1 MMNNPVSI
9 LDKSLPLTPSLFQKI
24 REREFSPALNFDGL
38 ARIRE
43 KASRERDLREFY
55 RKRAPYELLQNASDA
70 GATEACYI
78 LTFGGVVFAHNGN
91 WFTGQNFTSLAH
103 GWSDKDPNECIG
115 HKGIGFRSVLDI
127 TPAPHIVR
135 IAPDDFFGVKFSWSH
150 NFGYMQKIFAA
161 DHFAKHEYE
170 KWAKHDDNFCPIMF
184 IPGTVKKL
192 DIGPATTIFE
202 NIIQDH
208 FGTNLTTMFWFP
220 ATDDGLQK
228 KVLEELSPSPLSNNE
243 FGRNHL
249 LDFLEEQVSTLIQ
262 FLVSM
267 REVRLYD
274 NRELIGRVRSEEQT
288 HNLKA
293 NEILVTTDTLRDKI
307 EKRYFRQHTTIKIPS
322 HIKGHPSTP
331 KALKSLDEAKLTLS
345 VLLKN
350 NQPVPDFDAVFH
362 VYFPTEAQTGLGYVV
377 HGDFHV
383 EPNRKR
389 LMDCTPGGYNDW
401 LLDQAAHLAANTL
414 LTNLLDHYNPLH
426 VFEALAPTNRLFDET
441 SFPSRF
447 SKALKK
453 REKPFI
459 PSRVGLLRRDEILI
473 PPRVDSEAFWET
485 NFADALETIAPDKH
499 AFLHPE
505 SDGPK
510 TRQFLNLAGTDTIK
524 SEQLFNFIENVPEEF
539 QDADWWYE
547 CYTYMAEDEEL
558 SQMDPESFLGRKL
571 LPTNSQSIAKV
582 PKNENII
589 VTLPPSEKGVS
600 ISVPPLLSNLFVF
613 LDSELAQLLR
623 EGNEKVWEWVRT
635 HFQISSFEA
644 SERLQRA
651 VLILAPQIFR
661 GKLQVQLQDLLE
673 CWTFFKKTVGASRIS
688 ETLFWENIGR
698 FPVPCCSVEKNK
710 SLAPQSLAPAF
721 LTYWPPTHR
730 SPKSPLSDI
739 PNLRC
744 IDTKFLKLLEE
755 ESGWTS
761 QEIQTWFERVGVS
774 DMPKLLHY
782 RRIVTA
788 PPIALSEDGVET
800 YLQTPFSGERQRD
813 ENLAV
818 AANLLQDEC
827 WKKLVSEHSS
837 QYSGTLELQSLHL
850 IDGLKICSAVAI
862 EEFNKNNEK
871 WEERLDR
878 LTQSILEAI
887 DDDLPTDSV
896 FRRQQVGGLPIPIQS
911 FLHRQLST
919 HPFLPSTKGP
929 ASLETCFLRL
939 HNRRLISIGTSQREL
954 GDLLLPY
961 VVVDDHSK
969 LAQLENL
976 GVEILEDASSASS
989 IALTRALFELGEQLT
1004 SEWGQ
1009 NEIVKNRPLWRL
1021 VRGAIQEIYRVLNQ
1035 KDEDLEF
1042 IPNTRFVT
1050 RVDRDF
1056 IFTSGH
1062 LYYAEPGSAME
1073 RAFKKKL
1080 PLFDADRVYLQ
1091 LFKQIGITQLVPNKT
1106 VEEKFLGEKNAK
1118 LADSLRNEIVD
1129 ELAPYLLSAISAKSE
1144 LPPNRD
1150 NIVTRLKERFKVK
1163 TIDTLHISFYL
1174 SEDPSIERTI
1184 EFPHF
1189 YLQRR
1194 NENEPVPGTAHF
1206 TLFVAGNGN
1215 EKIRDLD
1222 CDALGEDL
1230 IPVFLLDEANNELR
1244 SLFPRIVS
1252 RYQHEY
1258 SQADKMRDFM
1268 LHQLG
1273 VSIDLQDTEAARI
1286 RGELKDEPPP
1296 PPPPPTVVQPPPVNT
1311 DQEDDEKQRH
1321 EEELNEEMKKIKVIV
1336 TGQPS
1341 NGPETD
1347 DGESPPEGSG
1357 EPTPEQQSRG
1367 TRGEL
1372 EIKRR
1377 TSRVGGWA
1385 DFTFRDDLRDSGV
1398 GFDFLCQKNG
1408 QDVKV
1413 EVKTFKP
1420 NGRIF
1425 FTQRELQVAAA
1436 NQDEYYCIG
1445 LLDEGNSP
1453 EKWRSF
1459 ELQNPIRTLMEVGSF
1474 RLTSSLSANASEIF
1488 EFG

>member
-1 MMNNPVSI
+1 MNSI
-9 LDKSLPLTPSLFQKI
+9 LDKSMPLTPSLFQKI
-24 REREFSPALNFDGL
+24 REHEFSPALNYDGL

-43 KASRERDLREFY
+43 KALRERDLRELY
-55 RKRAPYELLQNASDA
+55 RGRAPYELLQNASDA

-78 LTFGGVVFAHNGN
+78 LTSGGVVFAHNGN
-91 WFTGQNFTSLAH
+91 WFTGQNFSSLAH
-103 GWSDKDPNECIG
+103 GWSDKDPTECIG

-150 NFGYMQKIFAA
+150 NFGYMQKILAT
-161 DHFAKHEYE
+161 DHFAKQEYE
-170 KWAKHDDNFCPIMF
+170 NVWAKHGDNFCPIMF

-192 DIGPATTIFE
+192 NIGPATTIFE

-208 FGTNLTTMFWFP
+208 FGANLTTMFWFP

-243 FGRNHL
+243 LGKNQL
-249 LDFLEEQVSTLIQ
+249 LDFLEDQVSTLIQ

-293 NEILVTTDTLRDKI
+293 NEILITTDTLRDKI

-350 NQPVPDFDAVFH
+350 NQPAPDSDAVFH
-362 VYFPTEAQTGLGYVV
+362 VYFPTEVQTGLGYVV
-377 HGDFHV
+377 HGDFYV
-383 EPNRKR
+383 KPDRTR
-389 LMDCTPGGYNDW
+389 LMDCTPGSYNDW
-401 LLDQAAHLAANTL
+401 LLDQAAHLAANAL
-414 LTNLLDHYNPLH
+414 LTNLLNHYNPLH

-485 NFADALETIAPDKH
+485 NFADALETIAPDKR
-499 AFLHPE
+499 AFLQPE

-510 TRQFLNLAGTDTIK
+510 TRQFLNLAGADTIK

-547 CYTYMAEDEEL
+547 CYTYMTEDEEL
-558 SQMDPESFLGRKL
+558 SQMDPESFLDRKL

-613 LDSELAQLLR
+613 LDTELAQLLR
-623 EGNEKVWEWVRT
+623 EGNEKIWEWVRN

-651 VLILAPQIFR
+651 VRSLAPQIFR
-661 GKLQVQLQDLLE
+661 GKLQVQLQDILE
-673 CWTFFKKTVGASRIS
+673 CWTFFKKTVGASRTSIQ
-688 ETLFWENIGR
+688 EILFWENMGR
-698 FPVPCCSVEKNK
+698 FPVPCCSVDKNEP
-710 SLAPQSLAPAF
+710 LDLQNLAPAF

-744 IDTKFLKLLEE
+744 IDTQFLKLLEE

-761 QEIQTWFERVGVS
+761 QEIQTWFEQVEIS
-774 DMPKLLHY
+774 DTPKLLHY
-782 RRIVTA
+782 SRLAGPQIT
-788 PPIALSEDGVET
+788 LSEDGVET
-800 YLQTPFSGERQRD
+800 CLQTPFSGERQHD

-827 WKKLVSEHSS
+827 WEKLVEEHSS
-837 QYSGTLELQSLHL
+837 QYSGTLELRSLHL
-850 IDGLKICSAVAI
+850 IDGLKICSAAAI
-862 EEFNKNNEK
+862 EEFNENNGN
-871 WEERLDR
+871 WEERLDN
-878 LTQSILEAI
+878 LTQSILDTI
-887 DDDLPTDSV
+887 NDDLPTDSV
-896 FRRQQVGGLPIPIQS
+896 LHRRQVRGLSITIQS
-911 FLHRQLST
+911 FLQQQLST

-929 ASLETCFLRL
+929 ASLKACFLRL

-989 IALTRALFELGEQLT
+989 ITLTRALFMLGEQLT

-1009 NEIVKNRPLWRL
+1009 KEIVKNRPLWRL

-1050 RVDRDF
+1050 RIDRDF
-1056 IFTSGH
+1056 KFSTGH
-1062 LYYAEPGSAME
+1062 LYYAEPGSGME
-1073 RAFKKKL
+1073 RAFKTKL

-1091 LFKQIGITQLVPNKT
+1091 LFKQIGITQLVPNET

-1144 LPPNRD
+1144 SPPNID
-1150 NIVTRLKERFKVK
+1150 NIVTRLKERFEVK
-1163 TIDTLHISFYL
+1163 TVDTLHISFYL
-1174 SEDPSIERTI
+1174 SKDPSIERTI
-1184 EFPHF
+1184 EFPYF

-1206 TLFVAGNGN
+1206 TLFVAGNGK
-1215 EKIRDLD
+1215 EKIRNLD
-1222 CDALGEDL
+1222 CDALGEVL

-1244 SLFPRIVS
+1244 ALFPRIVS

-1258 SQADKMRDFM
+1258 SHADKMRDFM

-1273 VSIDLQDTEAARI
+1273 VSIDLQETEAARI
-1286 RGELKDEPPP
+1286 RGELRDEPPP
-1296 PPPPPTVVQPPPVNT
+1296 PPPPPTVVQPSPVNT

-1321 EEELNEEMKKIKVIV
+1321 EEELNVEIKKIKVII
-1336 TGQPS
+1336 TGQPP
-1341 NGPETD
+1341 NGSETD
-1347 DGESPPEGSG
+1347 RGKTPPEGSG
-1357 EPTPEQQSRG
+1357 EPTPEQQDRG
-1367 TRGEL
+1367 IRGEL

-1377 TSRVGGWA
+1377 TSCAEGWVG
-1385 DFTFRDDLRDSGV
+1385 FTFMDDLRDSGV

-1408 QDVKV
+1408 RDVKV
-1413 EVKTFKP
+1413 EVKTFTP

-1425 FTQRELQVAAA
+1425 FTQRELRVAAA
-1436 NQDEYYCIG
+1436 TQDDYYCVGI
-1445 LLDEGNSP
+1445 LDEGNSP

-1459 ELQNPIRTLMEVGSF
+1459 VLQNPIRTLMEVGSF